1 MKIRGIDFY
10 KMTVSAANALDN
22 NKVAVNNM
30 NVFPVPDG
38 DTGINMT
45 LTLKSVTT
53 LGALSLSLGDYAKKI
68 GDLVLR
74 SARGNSGAILSLFFR
89 GMAKAFVGLEEAD
102 AFELAKAFENGTKE
116 AYKAVANPTE
126 GTILTVMRRTSEMAL
141 SVAPSYVGNLKGMMA
156 HLVTVA
162 DSELSHTPDLL
173 PVLRQAHVVDAGGYG
188 FVIILQGM
196 LASLQGNDIVAN
208 DPTSTD
214 GPAAADFSQFDTED
228 VTFTYCTECIV
239 EKDPAY
245 HGEGMVSEFYR
256 YIADKGDSL
265 VFVDDEEIIK
275 VHIHTNNPGKV
286 LEKALKFGSLSKIKI
301 ENMRIQ
307 HSTKVVEEQDAAK
320 AKEQTIA
327 SPVKTYGFVS
337 VCMGDGISRTFKELG
352 VDNVIYGGQTM
363 NPSTQDILDAVYQ
376 TPSEVVFVF
385 PNNKNIQLVAQ
396 EAANLCEEKK
406 VIVVPTR
413 NVPQGI
419 SSLLVFDEGA
429 TAEENLLAMEE
440 AMANVTCITTTHA
453 VRDSEIDG
461 LVIHDGQAMGLVNE
475 KIKCVADTREECI
488 MNLTDHLEN
497 VSYVTVFYGADVT
510 EADAEKVYTMLNGH
524 LDDDTEIVL
533 VDGGQSVY
541 DYIISLE

>member
-1 MKIRGIDFY
+1 MKIHGIDFY
-10 KMTVSAANALDN
+10 RMTLSAANALDN

-45 LTLKSVTT
+45 LTLSSVRTMT
-53 LGALSLSLGDYAKKI
+53 ETELPLGELAKKI

-89 GMAKAFVGLEEAD
+89 GMAKAFVGKENANVHDLAG
-102 AFELAKAFENGTKE
+102 AFESGTNE

-126 GTILTVMRRTSEMAL
+126 GTILTVMRRTAEAAKTL
-141 SVAPSYVGNLKGMMA
+141 SDTYEGDPETFVA

-162 DSELSHTPDLL
+162 DTELAHTPDLL

-188 FVIILQGM
+188 FVIMLQGM
-196 LASLQGNDIVAN
+196 LAALHGEGVVAN

-214 GPAAADFSQFDTED
+214 SPAAADFSQFDTED
-228 VTFTYCTECIV
+228 VTFAYCTECIV
-239 EKDPAY
+239 EKNPEY

-256 YIADKGDSL
+256 YISDKGDSI

-275 VHIHTNNPGKV
+275 LHIHTNHPGKV
-286 LEKALKFGSLSKIKI
+286 LEKALTFGSLSKIKI
-301 ENMRIQ
+301 ENMRLQ
-307 HSTKVVEEQDAAK
+307 HSTKVVEDREIESAKVIAA
-320 AKEQTIA
+320 
-327 SPVKTYGFVS
+327 PVKPYGFVS
-337 VCMGDGISRTFKELG
+337 VCMGEGISSTFKELG

-376 TPSEVVFVF
+376 TPSEIVFVF

-406 VIVVPTR
+406 VVVVPTR

-429 TAEENLLAMEE
+429 SADENLEAMKE
-440 AMANVTCITTTHA
+440 AMAGVTCITTTHA

-461 LVIHDGQAMGLVNE
+461 LAIKNGQAMGLVNE
-475 KIKCVADTREECI
+475 KIRCVADTREECI
-488 MNLTDHLEN
+488 MQLTDQLEN
-497 VSYVTVFYGADVT
+497 VSYVTVFYGQDVS
-510 EADAEKVYTMLNGH
+510 EADADKVYTLLNGH

-533 VDGGQSVY
+533 VNGGQSVY